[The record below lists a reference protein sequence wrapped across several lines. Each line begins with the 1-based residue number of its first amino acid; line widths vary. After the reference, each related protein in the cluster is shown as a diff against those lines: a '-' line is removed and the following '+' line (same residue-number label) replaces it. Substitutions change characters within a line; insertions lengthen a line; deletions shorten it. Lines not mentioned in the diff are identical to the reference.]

1 MNIKNKAG
9 YLLLASLT
17 MTSASAVANQ
27 QATLQKSQNVETQIT
42 NNAASSQK
50 KISASSDKAMQ
61 LEADIAALKQEV
73 NNLTVITL
81 TLRV

>member
-1 MNIKNKAG
+1 
-9 YLLLASLT
+9 